1 MTQTRTALLL
11 ALLIGGMVGVP
22 LLAGGGHGPFPSPAT
37 PAASYAP
44 APDVTAPPASQPLN
58 GVDVTGLTPGQITT
72 AGQILGENRCNCG
85 CGMTLAECRSKDPTC
100 TRSLSLARQVVKEIR
115 EGKDRSTVQGNV
127 AAALAKAQT
136 PPVAPPSQAS
146 DPKAV
151 FRIDTHGSPYKGF
164 KGAGVTI
171 AEFSDYQ

>member
-22 LLAGGGHGPFPSPAT
+22 LLAGGGHGSSPSPA
-37 PAASYAP
+37 AQVASSPP
-44 APDVTAPPASQPLN
+44 APGVAAPPASQPLN

-100 TRSLSLARQVVKEIR
+100 TRSLSMARQVVNEIR
-115 EGKDRSTVQGNV
+115 EGKDRSTVQGNL
-127 AAALAKAQT
+127 AAALAKAQV
-136 PPVAPPSQAS
+136 PPVAPPLQAPDS
-146 DPKAV
+146 KTV
-151 FRIDTHGSPYKGF
+151 YRIDTSGSPYKGF